1 MRLVWVFVWLVA
13 ALALSTP
20 ARAGEPSPCGVLT
33 ADEVAT
39 VLGEP
44 IAEAPFRTNGAKP
57 DPAGDTCRYESAS
70 LKSIDVTVSWTDGKR
85 DYDIGHMI
93 TEIVQGATNA
103 VVKLSSG
110 EEVSG
115 RWDAA
120 RDFLCCQFD
129 ALSGDRM
136 VRIEIGASQ
145 ATLLDAAKL
154 ADMAIARLVAPAD
167 VDADLGIAAAEA
179 RDNTRPPIRNACDL
193 LSTTEAEAIVGVHL
207 GDKPEGDEAR
217 CTIHWTNP
225 NGDYADQLDWTLTW
239 RGGLAEMRQTQ
250 AAIGQATAMFDFTE
264 GADSNPDAAN
274 FDAYSDSIVGVMAVR
289 RDVMISVEREDFD
302 HTIARAIVAAVG
314 RHL

>member
-1 MRLVWVFVWLVA
+1 MRFVWVFVWLIV

-20 ARAGEPSPCGVLT
+20 AHAGEPNPCGVLT
-33 ADEVAT
+33 ADEVAA
-39 VLGEP
+39 VLGEA
-44 IAEAPFRTNGAKP
+44 IAESPFRTNGARP

-85 DYDIGHMI
+85 DYDIGHMV

-115 RWDAA
+115 RWDSA

-136 VRIEIGASQ
+136 VRIEIGASR
-145 ATLLDAAKL
+145 ATLPDAAKL
-154 ADMAIARLVAPAD
+154 ADMAISRLDTPAD

-179 RDNTRPPIRNACDL
+179 RDKARPPVRSACDL
-193 LSTTEAEAIVGVHL
+193 LSTAEAEAIVGGPL
-207 GDKPEGDEAR
+207 IGKPEGDDSR
-217 CTIHWTNP
+217 CTINWTNTS
-225 NGDYADQLDWTLTW
+225 GDYADQLDWTLTW
-239 RGGLAEMRQTQ
+239 RGGLADMRQTQ
-250 AAIGQATAMFDFTE
+250 AAIGQATAMFDFSE
-264 GADSNPDAAN
+264 DADSNPDAAK

-302 HTIARAIVAAVG
+302 HTIARAIVAAVA